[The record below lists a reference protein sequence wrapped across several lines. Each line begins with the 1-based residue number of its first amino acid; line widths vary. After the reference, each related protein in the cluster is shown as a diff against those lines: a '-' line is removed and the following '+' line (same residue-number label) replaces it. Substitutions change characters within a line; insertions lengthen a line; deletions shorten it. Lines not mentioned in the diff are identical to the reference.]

1 MYDAYRDWSGMNSRK
16 KLHRL
21 AATLL
26 GVALTTTTLSVSS
39 IDSAEASSTSLV
51 SVSMGI
57 EPWIGYA
64 PWYIAQQE
72 GYFKKYGLSIN
83 FVNFGQDADRNTAL
97 IADQTNV
104 SNIDTGRTIQFAVKN
119 EPAVPLMLE
128 DDSNG
133 ADAIMSAK
141 SISTAAQL
149 KGQTVDY
156 EYGTTSDL
164 LLHYYLTTHHLS
176 YSSVKSVNVPAS
188 EAGVLLIA
196 GKSKVVVTYQP
207 YISEATSSS
216 SPNAKNVHVF
226 YSSAQAPGLISDFLV
241 ANKNWLTGHATQARE
256 LVEAWNA
263 AITYF
268 HTHRTQAVAIM
279 AKGIGATPSSLTST
293 LAGVILYSVANN
305 QSLVSSGN
313 LASEYLKIGQTLKQ
327 EGVISRTPSLG
338 SVANFTYLK

>member
-1 MYDAYRDWSGMNSRK
+1 MNSRK

-21 AATLL
+21 AATSL
-26 GVALTTTTLSVSS
+26 GVALTTTTLFVSS
-39 IDSAEASSTSLV
+39 IGSAEASSTPLV
-51 SVSMGI
+51 KVSMGI

-72 GYFKKYGLSIN
+72 GYFKKYGLSVNI
-83 FVNFGQDADRNTAL
+83 VNFGQDADRNSSL
-97 IADQTNV
+97 IAGQTNV
-104 SNIDTGRTIQFAVKN
+104 SNIDTGRTVQFAVKN
-119 EPAVPLMLE
+119 LPAVPLLLE

-164 LLHYYLTTHHLS
+164 LLHYYLVTHHLS
-176 YSSVKSVNVPAS
+176 FNSVKSVNVQAAD
-188 EAGVLLIA
+188 AGVLLIA

-207 YISEATSSS
+207 YISEATGSS

-226 YSSAQAPGLISDFLV
+226 FSSAQAPGLISDFLV
-241 ANKNWLTGHATQARE
+241 ANKSWLAGHAKQARE
-256 LVEAWNA
+256 LIEAWNA

-268 HTHRTQAVAIM
+268 HTNRTQAVAIM

-293 LAGVILYSVANN
+293 LSGVILYSVANN
-305 QSLVSSGN
+305 QSLISSGK
-313 LASEYLKIGQTLKQ
+313 LASEYLGIGNTLKAM
-327 EGVISRTPSLG
+327 GTITHTVALN
-338 SVANFTYLK
+338 SVANFKFLK